1 MTFIWRTLYLAEQP
15 WGEREKDKKGK
26 VLVNDITKGTGLG
39 DEGHLLWE
47 KEYLYYSGELASLY
61 MMNLNSR
68 KWSWNKK
75 EGAKES
81 EELIPVE
88 SLLGLYDLE
97 GI

>member
-1 MTFIWRTLYLAEQP
+1 MTLQKELAGGMKP
-15 WGEREKDKKGK
+15 TCYERKSTC
-26 VLVNDITKGTGLG
+26 II
-39 DEGHLLWE
+39 
-47 KEYLYYSGELASLY
+47 LASLY
-61 MMNLNSR
+61 IMNLNSR